1 MFHEVGALDNKMTS
15 GERIAGIQIIVKHEK
30 ANAKK
35 RAQQG
40 NEKSMA
46 SNKKSDEV
54 LTASAFRVKALL
66 IGSNFCRNSVSNIAE
81 RSGSCIHYAGWNG
94 VEVR

>member
-1 MFHEVGALDNKMTS
+1 MG
-15 GERIAGIQIIVKHEK
+15 
-30 ANAKK
+30 
-35 RAQQG
+35 
-40 NEKSMA
+40 

-66 IGSNFCRNSVSNIAE
+66 IGSNFWRNFVSNIAE
-81 RSGSCIHYAGWNG
+81 RSGARLHYADWNG